1 MHIQR
6 LALENFRVY
15 PELQI
20 EFSPGLTIIVGPNA
34 SGKTSLLEAIHF
46 LATSKSHRTSADRE
60 LVHFGSPHA
69 RLQGT
74 FVSQNRELTI
84 SATIPA
90 RVSDRKPSSPSSK
103 QMKLDGQSIDRIA
116 DLIGRV
122 PVVMFSNDD
131 LDIVRG
137 APGFRRRFLNI
148 AVAQLRPRYYD
159 DTRRY
164 GRALQQRNE
173 LLKLVGDGQAE
184 KAHLEPWTEQL
195 AKAGAAIT
203 NDRGEFIQS
212 LSDSAGQVHARLSGG
227 EEDNAE
233 HEEIVV
239 QYKTNLADKSG
250 TDLSEEAFMEILR
263 ERLSEDIR
271 RGYTTIGPHRDD
283 FEIQI
288 NGKDTRTF
296 GSQGQQR
303 TAALSLK
310 LAQADVVM
318 SWRGEP
324 PLLLLDDC
332 LSELD
337 SARSRRILKL
347 AEKRQG
353 MIITSPVMTHAL
365 AEQPDARIYE
375 VQDGSVTPA
384 GD

>member
-1 MHIQR
+1 MYIQR

-20 EFSPGLTIIVGPNA
+20 EFPPGLAIIVGPNA

-46 LATSKSHRTSADRE
+46 LATSKSHRTNADRE
-60 LVHFGSPHA
+60 LVHFKSPHA

-74 FVSQNRELTI
+74 FVSDTRELTI
-84 SATIPA
+84 AAAIPA

-103 QMKLDGQSIDRIA
+103 QMKLDGQSIDRIV

-137 APGFRRRFLNI
+137 APDFRRRFLNI
-148 AVAQLRPRYYD
+148 AIAQLRPRYYD
-159 DTRRY
+159 DIRRY
-164 GRALQQRNE
+164 GRALLQRNE
-173 LLKLVGDGQAE
+173 LLKLVCDGHAE
-184 KAHLEPWTEQL
+184 KQRLTPWTEQL

-203 NDRGEFIQS
+203 NDRSEFIES
-212 LSDSAGQVHARLSGG
+212 LTESAGRVHARLSGG
-227 EEDNAE
+227 EQDGADGED
-233 HEEIVV
+233 IVV
-239 QYKTNLADKSG
+239 QYKTNLGD
-250 TDLSEEAFMEILR
+250 DLDTEVSAEAFMEML
-263 ERLSEDIR
+263 EEGLAEDIR

-288 NGKDTRTF
+288 NGNDARTF

-318 SWRGEP
+318 NWRGEP

-337 SARSRRILKL
+337 SARSRRILRL
-347 AEKRQG
+347 AQQRQG
-353 MIITSPVMTHAL
+353 MIITSPVMTDTL

-375 VQDGSVTPA
+375 VEDGSVTGA
-384 GD
+384 GE